1 MTDLVCLSITDCNG
15 VIIEFH
21 EMLNARDFFIES
33 NSPEEYVAF
42 LRQCDYIKATGG
54 IEESTDAQ
62 GRPCYKTTL
71 KTGTFTVNQSVFLN
85 KITAWHGL
93 KHSGKEWSA
102 NNKPT
107 TAAWVKQ
114 RIQAAL
120 LPFGIHQKEMTSL
133 YQLLLVHCST
143 SDLSTE
149 PLLIVSAADLNSKIY
164 TRPPFIVD
172 GFLCAGLTLLA
183 APPKTGKSFLALDLA
198 CCVAEGKPFWGF
210 DTVQGDVLYCDLEG
224 VEWRTQDRLPAVGR
238 KSKQDCPASLS
249 LAYKAAPVDAGL
261 IGQLDGWI
269 ASVKNPRLIILDTLA
284 HVKGRAAR
292 GEDAYTAD
300 TRFMKPLHDL
310 AVDKG
315 VAILAITHTRKANG
329 FVLDD
334 PFDAVIGSTAQY
346 GNSDAGWIIGG
357 KRGDNKKQFT
367 AVGRDY
373 EPVSFE
379 IEYVPVKWIDEKGE
393 KQSGGRW
400 VFNGTVEAVQERSER
415 DEYQHDDVV
424 AFIKEQLPKCG
435 GRWTCTAQ
443 TFINE
448 AASVTGKYLAT
459 DAIRMSKRLRDLAP
473 QLLKNDGIVV
483 RLPEGSGRKGRE
495 FTFEQQPFTD

>member
-1 MTDLVCLSITDCNG
+1 MTDLVCLSIVDCNG
-15 VIIEFH
+15 VIVEFN
-21 EMLNARDFFIES
+21 EMMNARDFLIAGES
-33 NSPEEYVAF
+33 PQEIVAF
-42 LRQCDYIKATGG
+42 LRQCDYIQAIDG
-54 IEESTDAQ
+54 IVDDTDAR
-62 GRPCYKTTL
+62 GAPCRKTTL
-71 KTGTFTVNQSVFLN
+71 QTGKFVVNERKFLDRF
-85 KITAWHGL
+85 ASWYLL
-93 KHSGKEWSA
+93 KRNGKEWFTD
-102 NNKPT
+102 NKPT
-107 TAAWVKQ
+107 SAAWVKQ
-114 RIQAAL
+114 KIQAAL

-133 YQLLLVHCST
+133 YRLLLVQCAAFDAT
-143 SDLSTE
+143 SETLA
-149 PLLIVSAADLNSKIY
+149 IVTAADLNGKMY

-210 DTVQGDVLYCDLEG
+210 ETVQGDVLYCDLEG
-224 VEWRTQDRLPAVGR
+224 TEWRTQDRFPAVGR

-357 KRGDNKKQFT
+357 KRDDDKKQFT
-367 AVGRDY
+367 AVGRDF

-379 IEYVPVKWIDEKGE
+379 IERSK
-393 KQSGGRW
+393 GGRW
-400 VFNGTVEAVQERSER
+400 VFNGTLEDVQARTQQS
-415 DEYQHDDVV
+415 EYQRDPVV
-424 AFIKEQLPKCG
+424 AFIREYLPKCG

-448 AASVTGKYLAT
+448 AASATGEYLAT

-483 RLPEGSGRKGRE
+483 KLPDGGGKRGRE